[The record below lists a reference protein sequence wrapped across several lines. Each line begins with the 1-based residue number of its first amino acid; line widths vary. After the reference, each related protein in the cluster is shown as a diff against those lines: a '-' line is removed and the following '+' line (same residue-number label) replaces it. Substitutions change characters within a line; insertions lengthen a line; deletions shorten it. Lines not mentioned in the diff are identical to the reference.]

1 MLKQF
6 ARSFW
11 ESLVFPFVELNAASE
26 RKGRQREAFRARGL
40 CSHCGAEPPLE
51 GEDECYTCDEHQR
64 GL

>member
-11 ESLVFPFVELNAASE
+11 ESLVFPFVELMAAPKRAE
-26 RKGRQREAFRARGL
+26 RQREAFRARGL
-40 CSHCGAEPPLE
+40 CSNCGAEPPLK
-51 GEDECYTCDEHQR
+51 GEDECYTCDEHLR